1 MKKTDKIL
9 VTGASGFIGSR
20 LIKMLY
26 EDGFTNLR
34 ATSWSRDLRNDF
46 EGCENVEFLKGDCS
60 KAQKQLGWK
69 HQYTFESMLDEMID
83 YWFNN
88 QNKL

>member
-26 EDGFTNLR
+26 ESGYTNLR
-34 ATSWSRDLRNDF
+34 STSWSRELRKDF
-46 EGCENVEFLKGDCS
+46 DGYENVE
-60 KAQKQLGWK
+60 
-69 HQYTFESMLDEMID
+69 HT
-83 YWFNN
+83 N
-88 QNKL
+88 

>member
-26 EDGFTNLR
+26 ESGYTNLR
-34 ATSWSRDLRNDF
+34 STSWSRELRKDF
-46 EGCENVEFLKGDCS
+46 DGYENVEHTNGDLRDASFCELIS
-60 KAQKQLGWK
+60 KDVDVVFHCAAN
-69 HQYTFESMLDEMID
+69 TSNALDT
-83 YWFNN
+83 
-88 QNKL
+88 K